1 MVNSGL
7 VKAIDSLVSLGEHF
21 ATFRVWGILETDIQE
36 QDKKKAKNKQSRAR
50 NGKDKVKPKPKS
62 FNHESELLHNR
73 FLRCLDV
80 AAMKSLYLYVL
91 NGIAMFL
98 GWLENDISFLPM
110 GKKMVKQVKITL
122 GILEAGN
129 EKN

>member
-1 MVNSGL
+1 MDEKMKTLDVTL
-7 VKAIDSLVSLGEHF
+7 LLQTWFTDEEVKPL
-21 ATFRVWGILETDIQE
+21 
-36 QDKKKAKNKQSRAR
+36 KKKM
-50 NGKDKVKPKPKS
+50 KPRS

-80 AAMKSLYLYVL
+80 AIIKSSQLYVL

-98 GWLENDISFLPM
+98 GLENDISFLPM

-129 EKN
+129 VKN